1 MQRYKSLV
9 LPVAL
14 VLGYFLRQMCSVLS
28 VMVPYVIF
36 GILILTF
43 SGVRLAS
50 LRPTKLDLWIA
61 LFQTVVSIGVFWLVM
76 AVSSDEIIAQ
86 GGMMCVLCPVASSVT
101 VVASML
107 GASPVRT
114 TTYTIVGNLLVVV
127 VAPVYITLISDIDGG
142 SIGTSFGLILCKVA
156 LVIALPFFIMLFM
169 QRYLPKLNARLAVY
183 KQMSFY
189 LWAFALFVTIGQT
202 ADFVVMRWQ
211 GNGDKVLWLG
221 IVSFVICFT
230 QFPVGRFI
238 GRRYGDYVAGG
249 QLLAQK
255 NTAMGIWMINT
266 FLNPIASVGMASYS
280 IWQNIFNS
288 WQIYSHS
295 KKRGD

>member
-127 VAPVYITLISDIDGG
+127 VAPAYITLISDIDGV